1 MVIASYNQKELG
13 DVLVIVTGADVPDQ
27 AATKRDNIVEIVDPK
42 DGRLIGYN
50 FLQVHDVLPELEGN
64 GQIRLTADQLN
75 KLNVA
80 IKQAGFKNQLSAD
93 NDAKFVVGYVKTL
106 EAHPNSDHL
115 HVTKTIVDDN
125 RELTI
130 VSGSPNIAVNI
141 KVVVAKVGAMMP
153 SGQIIWPGQLRGVSS
168 NGMICS
174 GRELGLKNAPQ
185 KPGALILPDDFQ
197 EIGQAFDFDKGNL
210 LF

>member
-1 MVIASYNQKELG
+1 MLIASYNRKELG
-13 DVLVIVTGADVPDQ
+13 DVLVTVTGVDSPDQ
-27 AATKRDNIVEIVDPK
+27 TVTNHDNIVEIVDTK
-42 DGRLIGYN
+42 DNRLIGFN
-50 FLQVHDVLPELEGN
+50 FLQVHDIVPDLEGN
-64 GQIRLTADQLN
+64 GQISLNDNQLK
-75 KLNVA
+75 KLNNA
-80 IKQAGFKNQLSAD
+80 IQQAGFTRQLSTD
-93 NDAKFVVGYVKTL
+93 NEAKFVVGYVKTL
-106 EAHPNSDHL
+106 EEHPNSDHL
-115 HVTKTIVDDN
+115 HVTKTVVDHDQ
-125 RELTI
+125 ELTI
-130 VSGSPNIAVNI
+130 VSGSPNIAANV

-197 EIGQAFDFDKGNL
+197 EIGQPFDFDKGNL